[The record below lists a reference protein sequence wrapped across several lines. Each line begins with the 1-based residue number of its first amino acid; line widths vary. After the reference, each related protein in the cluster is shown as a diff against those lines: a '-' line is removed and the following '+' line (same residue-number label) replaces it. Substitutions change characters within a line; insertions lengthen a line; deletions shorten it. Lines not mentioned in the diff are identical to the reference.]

1 MLNKYKLIGFINLF
15 GVIPDF
21 VFPVFENEGEYY
33 FQHGNN
39 DRIEEFEKVKGDL
52 YKQIIPL
59 IDRKNTIIDFFIKF
73 VYYVGPEGIYTQSQ
87 HTEIVE

>member
-39 DRIEEFEKVKGDL
+39 DRIEEFEKVKSDL

-59 IDRKNTIIDFFIKF
+59 IDRKNTIIDL
-73 VYYVGPEGIYTQSQ
+73 YNL
-87 HTEIVE
+87 